1 MDYIVDHAVP
11 LSGIALGALVLVGL
25 AILAIAGLR
34 LWRTVRAAQRRLTAA
49 GAELAAEGERLS
61 QALALMPERQA
72 ELQTSI
78 EALSRRA
85 AVIGV
90 LARSASEA
98 AEVLRS
104 PLRYLGR

>member
-1 MDYIVDHAVP
+1 
-11 LSGIALGALVLVGL
+11 
-25 AILAIAGLR
+25 
-34 LWRTVRAAQRRLTAA
+34 
-49 GAELAAEGERLS
+49 
-61 QALALMPERQA
+61 MPERQA